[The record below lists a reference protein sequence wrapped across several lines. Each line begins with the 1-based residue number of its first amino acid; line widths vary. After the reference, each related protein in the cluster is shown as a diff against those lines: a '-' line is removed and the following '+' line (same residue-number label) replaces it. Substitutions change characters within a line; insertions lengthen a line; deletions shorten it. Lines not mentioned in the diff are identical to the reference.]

1 MAVVKHG
8 AVDYAFMVFCKMLQ
22 ILVVCSNNAERLLLV
37 ETFQHCFGYRT
48 SNLRLRTSS
57 ELINQDEATFIATFH
72 HYLHIGE
79 VRGVGT
85 QIVFDR
91 LFITDIYE
99 NAAEYTCMTAF
110 VHRNQHAAL

>member
-1 MAVVKHG
+1 
-8 AVDYAFMVFCKMLQ
+8 MLQ
-22 ILVVCSNNAERLLLV
+22 ILVVGGNHSESPFLV
-37 ETFQHCFGYRT
+37 ETFQYSFGNGT

-110 VHRNQHAAL
+110 VQRNQHAAL